1 MSTQFAQPALVVME
15 MAEYAHLQ
23 AQGVVQSSALFAGHS
38 LGEYSALG
46 ACSTF
51 MQFEP
56 LLSLIFYR
64 GLKMQN
70 ALPRDLNGR
79 TEYAMMAVDPSRIAS
94 GIHATFQFIGLQLT
108 ISDFDECNLI
118 ELTRLIARETGLL
131 LEVVN
136 HNVQSRQYV
145 CAGHVRCRYSKLYWY
160 SFTSNHDSDS
170 ISLGNGPSVRQTMS
184 RESQ

>member
-23 AQGVVQSSALFAGHS
+23 AQGVVKRSALFAGHS

-51 MQFEP
+51 MPFES

-70 ALPRDLNGR
+70 ALPRDSNGR
-79 TEYAMMAVDPSRIAS
+79 TEYAMMAIDPSRIGS
-94 GIHATFQFIGLQLT
+94 GIHSTFQLIGLQLT
-108 ISDFDECNLI
+108 LQT
-118 ELTRLIARETGLL
+118 LTNASLWNWLGLL
-131 LEVVN
+131 
-136 HNVQSRQYV
+136 QGKRAS
-145 CAGHVRCRYSKLYWY
+145 YWRL
-160 SFTSNHDSDS
+160 STTTSNRDSTYV
-170 ISLGNGPSVRQTMS
+170 LVM
-184 RESQ
+184 

>member
-1 MSTQFAQPALVVME
+1 ME

-23 AQGVVQSSALFAGHS
+23 AQGVVQRSALFAGHS

-51 MQFEP
+51 MQFGP

-70 ALPRDLNGR
+70 ALPRDNNGR
-79 TEYAMMAVDPSRIAS
+79 TQYAMMAVDPSRIGK
-94 GIHATFQFIGLQLT
+94 GIFSPFHVTGLPLT
-108 ISDFDECNLI
+108 LIDFDECSLMG
-118 ELTRLIARETGLL
+118 LVQLIARETGLL

-145 CAGHVRCRYSKLYWY
+145 CAGHVSSEL
-160 SFTSNHDSDS
+160 F
-170 ISLGNGPSVRQTMS
+170 I
-184 RESQ
+184 

>member
-1 MSTQFAQPALVVME
+1 MRSSSESDKLILPGLTETSRSYTFSYPSGLLKSTQFAQPALVVME

-23 AQGVVQSSALFAGHS
+23 AQGVVQRSALFAGHS

-51 MQFEP
+51 MQFGP

-70 ALPRDLNGR
+70 ALPRDNNGR
-79 TEYAMMAVDPSRIAS
+79 TQYAMMAVDPSRIGK
-94 GIHATFQFIGLQLT
+94 GIFSPFHVTGLPLT
-108 ISDFDECNLI
+108 LIDFDECSLMG
-118 ELTRLIARETGLL
+118 LVQLIARETGLL

-145 CAGHVRCRYSKLYWY
+145 CAGHVSSEL
-160 SFTSNHDSDS
+160 F
-170 ISLGNGPSVRQTMS
+170 I
-184 RESQ
+184 